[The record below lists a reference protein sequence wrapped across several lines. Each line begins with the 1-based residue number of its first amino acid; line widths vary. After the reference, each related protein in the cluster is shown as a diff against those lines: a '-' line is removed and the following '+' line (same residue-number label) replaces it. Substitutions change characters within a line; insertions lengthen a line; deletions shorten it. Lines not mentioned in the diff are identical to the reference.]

1 MSRDPYISIHT
12 HTHTHIALKRK
23 GNGTAKMNLTRN
35 HEVVGSI
42 PGLAQWIKDLV
53 FL

>member
-1 MSRDPYISIHT
+1 MELEIPYIIKKHCLGVPFVTQQLMNPTRIHED
-12 HTHTHIALKRK
+12 A
-23 GNGTAKMNLTRN
+23 
-35 HEVVGSI
+35 GSM